1 MLQGIIMILYLENKH
16 INEYICNNKIDK
28 PHYDIFFKNI
38 CLQIHKSRLLI
49 NANNKFNILL
59 NNLILAWSYRRNEK
73 AYVNRRQILRRNSC
87 SSN

>member
-1 MLQGIIMILYLENKH
+1 MLVYFNTNKH

-59 NNLILAWSYRRNEK
+59 KNFILAWSYRKNEK
-73 AYVNRRQILRRNSC
+73 AYVNRRQIFRRNSC
-87 SSN
+87 NSY